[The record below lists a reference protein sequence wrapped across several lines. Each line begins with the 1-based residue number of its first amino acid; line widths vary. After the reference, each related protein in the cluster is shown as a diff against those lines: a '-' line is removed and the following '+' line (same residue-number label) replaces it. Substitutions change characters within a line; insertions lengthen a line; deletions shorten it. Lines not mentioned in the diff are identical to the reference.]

1 MNPAIELIGVILL
14 PTAVGYSLL
23 GSVRL
28 YRWVAE
34 RRRTSRF
41 RVQEPVM
48 AEPIERLAARMRRLR
63 AELET
68 LETRTDV
75 PAKGV
80 KLRALRGAYLD
91 LLRVACE
98 RLEVAPLPPGDQIS
112 QAEIYRAEAALR
124 GGGLDVRE
132 TASR

>member
-1 MNPAIELIGVILL
+1 MSPAIELIGVILL
-14 PTAVGYSLL
+14 PTALGYSLL

-28 YRWVAE
+28 YRWIAE
-34 RRRTSRF
+34 RRRTARF
-41 RVQEPVM
+41 RAQEPVM

-75 PAKGV
+75 QAKGV

-98 RLEVAPLPPGDQIS
+98 RLEVAPLPPGDLIS
-112 QAEIYRAEAALR
+112 AGRDLPRRGRAAR
-124 GGGLDVRE
+124 GGLDVRE

>member
-28 YRWVAE
+28 FRWVAE
-34 RRRTSRF
+34 RRRAHQF
-41 RVQEPVM
+41 RVQEPVL

-75 PAKGV
+75 QAKGV

-98 RLEVAPLPPGDQIS
+98 RLEVAPLPPGDLIS

>member
-1 MNPAIELIGVILL
+1 MSPAIELIGVILL

-23 GSVRL
+23 GSVRAC
-28 YRWVAE
+28 RWIAD

-41 RVQEPVM
+41 RAEEPVM
-48 AEPIERLAARMRRLR
+48 AEPIERLGARMRRLR

-75 PAKGV
+75 PAKGM

-98 RLEVAPLPPGDQIS
+98 RLEVAPMPAGDQIS
-112 QAEIYRAEAALR
+112 QAEIYRAEATLR
-124 GGGLDVRE
+124 QGGLDVRE